1 MSSDCHFKRQ
11 LFYLS
16 CVIMLEFVVEKTLAL
31 IVSVFFDVRT
41 FLERDNE
48 QSNMRFVFVNC
59 FVDVDLRS

>member
-1 MSSDCHFKRQ
+1 M
-11 LFYLS
+11 S

>member
-1 MSSDCHFKRQ
+1 MSWDCHFKRQ

-16 CVIMLEFVVEKTLAL
+16 CAIMLEFVAEKTLAL

-48 QSNMRFVFVNC
+48 QSNMRFAFVNC

>member
-48 QSNMRFVFVNC
+48 
-59 FVDVDLRS
+59 